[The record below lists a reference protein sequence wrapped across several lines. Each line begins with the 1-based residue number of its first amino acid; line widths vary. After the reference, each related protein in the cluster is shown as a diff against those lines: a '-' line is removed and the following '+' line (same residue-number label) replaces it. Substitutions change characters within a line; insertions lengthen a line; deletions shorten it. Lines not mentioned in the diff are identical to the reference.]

1 MRTQLI
7 FFDTKYNSGVL
18 GTLRGCAAIGPILL
32 PLALWAWS
40 SDLSPVGKVLTVT
53 VVSLALCSAIGVQ
66 LPKSYRE
73 SAVYA
78 SLVASVVAVCFVCGA
93 SLAHGEFRASS
104 YLPVIP
110 AAVATLVASALTTRA
125 LSLRFRLY
133 GDSQAE
139 AKNDRR

>member
-32 PLALWAWS
+32 PLALWARS

-53 VVSLALCSAIGVQ
+53 VVSLVLCSAIGVQ

-78 SLVASVVAVCFVCGA
+78 SLVASVVSVCFVCGA
-93 SLAHGEFRASS
+93 SLAHGEFRAS
-104 YLPVIP
+104 YLSVIP
-110 AAVATLVASALTTRA
+110 AAVATLVVSALTTRA

-133 GDSQAE
+133 GNSQAE